1 MRKWIHSAI
10 RQHQKAWKNTE
21 DNSSAWWYNYFHGL
35 ENQLQTKSGTPLKRQ
50 EDQYEGLQS
59 RDASMDANAESLQ
72 QGAILWLHHLKEP
85 WRFGKNDLW
94 TDETKLMERE
104 K

>member
-1 MRKWIHSAI
+1 MNTLSKNP
-10 RQHQKAWKNTE
+10 AWKRTE
-21 DNSSAWWYNYFHGL
+21 DNLSARWYNYFHGL

-50 EDQYEGLQS
+50 EDQGLQS

-72 QGAILWLHHLKEP
+72 QGAILRLHHLKEP
-85 WRFGKNDLW
+85 QQFCKHDLW